1 MPNNEKE
8 INVNL
13 IRERQHVERIERV
26 ARKEGATI
34 ESILEAIEQEK
45 AERLAREQEIMLAR
59 AKYNYLKEIKNEH

>member
-1 MPNNEKE
+1 MPYDEKE

-26 ARKEGATI
+26 ARKEGATV

-45 AERLAREQEIMLAR
+45 ADIDTMLYQ
-59 AKYNYLKEIKNEH
+59 KPPLMDKE